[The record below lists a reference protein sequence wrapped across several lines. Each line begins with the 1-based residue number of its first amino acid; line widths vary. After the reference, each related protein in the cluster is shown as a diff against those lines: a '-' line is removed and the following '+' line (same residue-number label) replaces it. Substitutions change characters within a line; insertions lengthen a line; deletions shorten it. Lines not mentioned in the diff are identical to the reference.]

1 MFYISK
7 GKEPKSLT
15 KYKKTKG
22 AYFDGFDKKDDI
34 RQSLL
39 NEQGYLCA
47 YCMRRIN
54 SVDEVTI
61 EHYYPQSKIEDKMG
75 LDYKYML
82 GVCKLNRN
90 CDYKN
95 QTCDAHR
102 GNESLTINPWSYS
115 SISMISYNQ
124 RTGDIYSDNPQ
135 INKDLV
141 TTLNLNCI
149 NVRLSLNRKAALD
162 SLKNYI
168 IKKHKEGLWS
178 NSLLSKIRQQYSN
191 KDKSGKYKP
200 YIGILLWYINKKV
213 NKDSENRNI

>member
-1 MFYISK
+1 
-7 GKEPKSLT
+7 
-15 KYKKTKG
+15 
-22 AYFDGFDKKDDI
+22 
-34 RQSLL
+34 
-39 NEQGYLCA
+39 
-47 YCMRRIN
+47 
-54 SVDEVTI
+54 
-61 EHYYPQSKIEDKMG
+61 
-75 LDYKYML
+75 
-82 GVCKLNRN
+82 
-90 CDYKN
+90 
-95 QTCDAHR
+95 
-102 GNESLTINPWSYS
+102 
-115 SISMISYNQ
+115 MISYNQ

-149 NVRLSLNRKAALD
+149 NARLSLNRKAALD